1 MLKLILT
8 ALINTIK
15 IMPLPMVRGVG
26 SVVGFVF
33 GNVLRH
39 HRSDAFEALERSM
52 PELSAQERRRTI
64 NTMYRLQG
72 VSFMELTWYSM
83 RGMDT
88 FRGAIEFE
96 NEEYADEALAL
107 GKGILALTAH
117 FGVYELLPMAT
128 AALGH
133 KVSII
138 VKPIK
143 NKSADEI
150 VARIRA
156 HEGVTYLPR
165 DNSYRDCLKALRR
178 NEVVGMIIDQNM
190 TRESGIF
197 VDYFGKPACTSP
209 GLAYMAAQSKAPV
222 VPVFFHRKEDGT
234 LVLKIQKPILPPID
248 RSPEAI
254 QEATQ
259 LYTKVIE
266 DEVRKHPEQWIWMH
280 RRWKTTPVGG
290 DVGVGIKK
298 QVIHKKS

>member
-1 MLKLILT
+1 MLKLILN
-8 ALINTIK
+8 ALVYTIK
-15 IMPLPMVRGVG
+15 IMPLPMVRGLG
-26 SVVGFVF
+26 TVVGFVF

-52 PELSAQERRRTI
+52 PELSAQERKRTI

-72 VSFMELTWYSM
+72 VNFMELTWYAM

-88 FRGAIEFE
+88 FRSAIEFE
-96 NEEYADEALAL
+96 NEEHLAEALAL

-117 FGVYELLPMAT
+117 FGPYELMPMAT
-128 AALGH
+128 SALGH

-138 VKPIK
+138 VKQIK
-143 NKSADEI
+143 NESVDEVI
-150 VARIRA
+150 TKIRS

-178 NEVVGMIIDQNM
+178 KEVVGMIIDQNM

-197 VDYFGKPACTSP
+197 VDYFGKRACTSP

-222 VPVFFHRKEDGT
+222 VPVFIHRKDDGT
-234 LVLKIQKPILPPID
+234 FVLKIQKPLLPPVD
-248 RSPEAI
+248 RSPETI

-280 RRWKTTPVGG
+280 RRWNTQPV
-290 DVGVGIKK
+290 DE
-298 QVIHKKS
+298 QTDA